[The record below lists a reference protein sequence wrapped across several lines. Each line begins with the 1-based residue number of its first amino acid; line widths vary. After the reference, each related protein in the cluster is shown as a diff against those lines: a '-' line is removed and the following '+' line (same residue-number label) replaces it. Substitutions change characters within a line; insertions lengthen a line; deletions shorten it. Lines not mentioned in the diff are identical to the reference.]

1 MLGCARLGRVPVIDA
16 GRSYLKG
23 VCAMAPSPRKLRVDP
38 STICGIRWI
47 HVFEQDTGVGAVYR
61 PETDRIPLARRPR
74 EQLELQAGGAAQ
86 VFVGGADDRP
96 VPRAGRWRATS
107 EGIMI
112 ELPAAGREQ
121 AMTWRI
127 VEATPTRVVVSIVPP

>member
-1 MLGCARLGRVPVIDA
+1 VLGYARPGRVPMIDA
-16 GRSYLKG
+16 GRSYPEG
-23 VCAMAPSPRKLRVDP
+23 VCAMAPSPRKARVDP

-61 PETDRIPLARRPR
+61 PETDQIPLARRPR
-74 EQLELQAGGAAQ
+74 EQLELQAGGAAR

-96 VPRAGRWRATS
+96 VLRTGRWRAMS
-107 EGIMI
+107 EGIVI

>member
-1 MLGCARLGRVPVIDA
+1 MID
-16 GRSYLKG
+16 GVLSCTKG
-23 VCAMAPSPRKLRVDP
+23 VCAMILPPRKARVDP

-47 HVFEQDTGVGAVYR
+47 HAFEQDTGAGAVFC
-61 PETDRIPLARRPR
+61 PETDQIPLARRPR
-74 EQLELQAGGAAQ
+74 ERLELQAGGAAR

-96 VPRAGRWRATS
+96 VPRIGRWRATS

-112 ELPAAGREQ
+112 EVPAADREQ

-127 VEATPTRVVVSIVPP
+127 VEATPTRVVVSMVPP

>member
-1 MLGCARLGRVPVIDA
+1 
-16 GRSYLKG
+16 
-23 VCAMAPSPRKLRVDP
+23 MAPSPRKARVDP

-47 HVFEQDTGVGAVYR
+47 HVFEQDTGAGAVFY
-61 PETDRIPLARRPR
+61 PETDQIPLARRPR
-74 EQLELQAGGAAQ
+74 ERLELQAGGTAR

-96 VPRAGRWRATS
+96 VPRAGRWRATPK
-107 EGIMI
+107 GIVI
-112 ELPAAGREQ
+112 EMPAADREQ